1 MGSRIKGDAG
11 RMCFWIF
18 KVKLA
23 SPVSPLFQKST
34 KLRFGKISS
43 GDNLSLVL
51 LFISNLT
58 NGLRLHQFLVTK
70 SREANKS
77 VKTDANGAH

>member
-1 MGSRIKGDAG
+1 MASMAILNSIKNIPFVGSRIKGDAG

-43 GDNLSLVL
+43 SDNL
-51 LFISNLT
+51 LT
-58 NGLRLHQFLVTK
+58 VT
-70 SREANKS
+70 
-77 VKTDANGAH
+77 T